1 MIRGSR
7 RGGPVETIRFDVY
20 GRFVVIA
27 ERSAD
32 RVWTLWRRGTDGKR
46 SPLIDVFVADDA
58 AASDIVDA
66 LEATFHELGS
76 PGRAISPID

>member
-1 MIRGSR
+1 VSRGSR

-20 GRFVVIA
+20 GRFHVIA

-32 RVWTLWRRGTDGKR
+32 RVWTLMRRDGKR
-46 SPLIDVFVADDA
+46 SPLTDVLVADGA
-58 AASDIVDA
+58 PASDIVDA